1 MPVGQSGTNRTLSK
15 ETTVLAFPMP
25 APHKARRNL
34 GHVQEAYRLAAL
46 IAAPRDAA
54 EAERARAD
62 LDAILASLSARA

>member
-1 MPVGQSGTNRTLSK
+1 
-15 ETTVLAFPMP
+15 MP

-34 GHVQEAYRLAAL
+34 RHVQEAYRLAEL

>member
-1 MPVGQSGTNRTLSK
+1 MPRGQSGKNRTLSK
-15 ETTVLAFPMP
+15 DTTVLAFPKP

-34 GHVQEAYRLAAL
+34 RHVQEAYRLAEL

-62 LDAILASLSARA
+62 LDALLVSLSPGA